1 LRRQAALLTVDPL
14 PLVVLTPKSLLRHPQ
29 VPSTPRELTEGRF
42 LTVLHDLEAE
52 ARASEVRRLLLCSGK
67 VYMDLIAAEQR
78 KTRPDVAICRME
90 QLYPVPTHAL
100 RAALES
106 FPNAE
111 ELVWV
116 QEEPE
121 NMGVWEFIR
130 SPLLDVAGGRPLRRV
145 ARPRSANPAEGSA
158 SRHGLNQQALVEQA
172 YGPRP
177 PAKPPASK
185 RDTKTAQLTS

>member
-1 LRRQAALLTVDPL
+1 
-14 PLVVLTPKSLLRHPQ
+14 
-29 VPSTPRELTEGRF
+29 
-42 LTVLHDLEAE
+42 
-52 ARASEVRRLLLCSGK
+52 
-67 VYMDLIAAEQR
+67 MDLIAAEQR
-78 KTRPDVAICRME
+78 ETRPDVAICRVE

-130 SPLLDVAGGRPLRRV
+130 SPC
-145 ARPRSANPAEGSA
+145 S
-158 SRHGLNQQALVEQA
+158 
-172 YGPRP
+172 
-177 PAKPPASK
+177 
-185 RDTKTAQLTS
+185 T